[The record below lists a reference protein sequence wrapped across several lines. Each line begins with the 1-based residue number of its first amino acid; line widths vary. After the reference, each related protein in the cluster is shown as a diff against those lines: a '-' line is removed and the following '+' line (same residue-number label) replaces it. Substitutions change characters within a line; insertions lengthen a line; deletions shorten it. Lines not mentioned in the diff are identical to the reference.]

1 MKYYSEITK
10 QFYNSEDECLKEEKR
25 AKNEEEQKSIDEKT
39 VKDAY
44 SAITKALETY
54 QKVITDY
61 VDKYDDYDIV
71 NDMMSAFIKELK
83 NI

>member
-10 QFYNSEDECLKEEKR
+10 QFYNSEDECLKEEQR

-39 VKDAY
+39 VKDVY

-71 NDMMSAFIKELK
+71 NDMMSDFIKELK

>member
-10 QFYNSEDECLKEEKR
+10 QFYNSEAECQQEEKR
-25 AKNEEEQKSIDEKT
+25 VKNEEQKSADEKT

-44 SAITKALETY
+44 NAITKALETY

-61 VDKYDDYDIV
+61 VDKYDDYDII
-71 NDMMSAFIKELK
+71 NDMISDFVKELR

>member
-10 QFYNSEDECLKEEKR
+10 QFYNSEAECQQEEKR
-25 AKNEEEQKSIDEKT
+25 VKNEEQKSIDEKT

-71 NDMMSAFIKELK
+71 NDMMSDFIKELK